1 MAAIRS
7 SKSSPLPDIFLS
19 YNREDQAVAR
29 RFAEAFAAAGLD
41 VWWDSTLRAGEAYDQ
56 VTEKALKTAKAVVVL
71 WSKRSVESRWVR
83 AEATLADR
91 QKTLV
96 PVTIEPCERPIM
108 FELTQTAELSHWD
121 GEPTDTAWLAF
132 LADVKRFVDK
142 SRPESHTPAHAPS
155 DVSAGEGPRPAGG
168 ADEAISIA
176 VLPFVNMSSD
186 PEQEYFSDGLAEE
199 LLNQLSQIKT
209 LRVAGRTSSFAF
221 KGKTDDLRL
230 IGAKLGVN
238 HVLEGSVRK
247 AGNRLRITAQLIKC
261 SDGFHLWSQT
271 YDRELDDVFAIQD
284 EVAREVTQA
293 LGVTLGVGETVFAPG
308 GTRNVA
314 AYDLYLRAQAQF
326 TQMGPASVTRAAE
339 LYRQALELDPQFALA
354 WSGLGHALVFSQL
367 LVPETMVAAREEME
381 RAYDRVLAIAP
392 DLWSGHAARA
402 TLAQA
407 RWDWQGAETA
417 VLKAL
422 DLSSGTEVA
431 PRQMR
436 SQFLV
441 MVGRAEE
448 GAQMARAACAAEPLS
463 LGQSFFLQIAL
474 DLAGRPDQAEAEYR
488 RSEDLSGDRGSVDW
502 YGVVRM
508 WDQPER
514 YKARFFAA
522 FSDDNSYMPVH
533 RKLVDVV
540 DAPDKALALIR
551 EAYGEPFYQDG
562 PRTGI
567 LAEWA
572 AYYGDRDFALTA
584 LRRSVIELR
593 SQTGMILW
601 LPMFRT
607 LRQDLRFKEI
617 VRDRGYV
624 DYWRATGHWGDHVR
638 PIGDDDFEI
647 IG

>member
-1 MAAIRS
+1 M
-7 SKSSPLPDIFLS
+7 PDIFLS
-19 YNREDQAVAR
+19 YNRDDQTAAR
-29 RFAEAFAAAGLD
+29 RFAEAFEGQGFS
-41 VWWDSTLRAGEAYDQ
+41 VWWDTTLRAGEAYDE
-56 VTEKALKTAKAVVVL
+56 VTENALKTAKAVVVL
-71 WSKRSVESRWVR
+71 WSKKSVASRWVR

-91 QKTLV
+91 NKTLV
-96 PVTIEPCERPIM
+96 PATIEPCDRPIM
-108 FELTQTAELSHWD
+108 FELTQTADLAHWQ
-121 GEPTDTAWLAF
+121 GEPTDRVWLAF
-132 LADVKRFVDK
+132 LADVKRFVD
-142 SRPESHTPAHAPS
+142 SGGQAPS
-155 DVSAGEGPRPAGG
+155 PSTGSANASPGMSG
-168 ADEAISIA
+168 AAIEAITIA

-186 PEQEYFSDGLAEE
+186 PEQEYFSDGLSEE

-247 AGNRLRITAQLIKC
+247 AGQRLRITAQLIKC

-271 YDRELDDVFAIQD
+271 YDRQLDDVFAIQD
-284 EVAREVTQA
+284 EVAREVTRA
-293 LGVTLGVGETVFAPG
+293 LGVTLGVGETVVAPG
-308 GTRNVA
+308 GTRNIA

-339 LYRQALELDPQFALA
+339 LYRQALALDPEFALA
-354 WSGLGHALVFSQL
+354 WSGLGHALIFSQL

-381 RAYDRVLAIAP
+381 RAYERVLAIAP

-402 TLAQA
+402 VLSQA
-407 RWDWQGAETA
+407 RWDWQGAEAA

-422 DLSSGTEVA
+422 DLSSGTVVA
-431 PRQMR
+431 PRQMY

-441 MVGRAEE
+441 TVGRAEE
-448 GAQMARAACAAEPLS
+448 GAKMARAACAAEPLS
-463 LGQSFFLQIAL
+463 LGQSFFLQMAL
-474 DLAGRPDQAEAEYR
+474 DLAGRPEEAEAEYR

-514 YKARFFAA
+514 YKARFVAA
-522 FSDDNSYMPVH
+522 FGDDVSYIPVH
-533 RKLVDVV
+533 RKLVDVI
-540 DAPDKALALIR
+540 DAPEKALALVR

-562 PRTGI
+562 PRIGI

-572 AYYGDRDFALTA
+572 AYFGDSEFALTA
-584 LRRSVIELR
+584 LHRSVIELR
-593 SQTGMILW
+593 SQTAMILW
-601 LPMFRT
+601 LPMFKS
-607 LRQDLRFKEI
+607 LRQDPRFKDV

-624 DYWRATGHWGDHVR
+624 DYWCASGHWGDQVR
-638 PIGDDDFEI
+638 PLGDDDFEV

>member
-1 MAAIRS
+1 M
-7 SKSSPLPDIFLS
+7 PDIFLS
-19 YNREDQAVAR
+19 YNRDDQAVAR
-29 RFAEAFAAAGLD
+29 RYAEAFEGQGFS
-41 VWWDSTLRAGEAYDQ
+41 VWWDTTLRAGEAYDE
-56 VTEKALKTAKAVVVL
+56 VTEAALNEAKAVVVL
-71 WSKRSVESRWVR
+71 WSPRSVVSRWVR
-83 AEATLADR
+83 AEATQADR
-91 QKTLV
+91 NKTLV
-96 PVTIEPCERPIM
+96 PVTIEACKRPIM
-108 FELTQTAELSHWD
+108 FELTQTAELSHWQ
-121 GEPTDTAWLAF
+121 GEPDDRAWLAF
-132 LADVKRFVDK
+132 LADVKRFVQ
-142 SRPESHTPAHAPS
+142 SGVPAPVPPAAQPSAVAPG
-155 DVSAGEGPRPAGG
+155 AGFRLAGA

-186 PEQEYFSDGLAEE
+186 PEQEYFSDGLSEE
-199 LLNQLSQIKT
+199 LLNQLAQIKT

-271 YDRELDDVFAIQD
+271 YDRQLDDVFAIQD
-284 EVAREVTQA
+284 EVAREVTRA
-293 LGVTLGVGETVFAPG
+293 LGVTLGVGETVLAPG

-314 AYDLYLRAQAQF
+314 AYDLYLRAQSQF

-339 LYRQALELDPQFALA
+339 LFRQALALDPEFALA
-354 WSGLGHALVFSQL
+354 WNGLGHALIFSQL
-367 LVPETMVAAREEME
+367 LVPETMVAARAEME

-402 TLAQA
+402 VLAQS
-407 RWDWQGAETA
+407 RWDWQGAEAA

-422 DLSSGTEVA
+422 ELSSGTEVA

-441 MVGRAEE
+441 TVGRAEE
-448 GAQMARAACAAEPLS
+448 GAKMARAACAAEPLS
-463 LGQSFFLQIAL
+463 LGQSFFLQLAL
-474 DLAGRPDQAEAEYR
+474 DLAGKPDEAEAEYR

-514 YKARFFAA
+514 YKARFIAA
-522 FSDDNSYMPVH
+522 FSEDESYMPVH
-533 RKLVDVV
+533 RQLVDVI
-540 DAPDKALALIR
+540 DAPEEAMALIR
-551 EAYGEPFYQDG
+551 EAYDAPFYQDG
-562 PRTGI
+562 PRIGI

-572 AYYGDRDFALTA
+572 AYYRESEFAITA

-593 SQTGMILW
+593 SQTAMILW
-601 LPMFRT
+601 LPMFKT
-607 LRQDLRFKEI
+607 LRQDPRFKDI

-624 DYWRATGHWGDHVR
+624 DYWRASGEWADIVR
-638 PIGDDDFEI
+638 PVGGDDFEI
-647 IG
+647 IA

>member
-1 MAAIRS
+1 MT
-7 SKSSPLPDIFLS
+7 DIFIS
-19 YNREDQAVAR
+19 YARSTAAQAQQI
-29 RFAEAFAAAGLD
+29 AEALRGLGYG
-41 VWWDSTLRAGEAYDQ
+41 VWRDDELPAHRAYAE
-56 VTEKALKTAKAVVVL
+56 VIEERLKAAKAVVVV
-71 WSKRSVESRWVR
+71 WSAEAGKSQWVR
-83 AEATLADR
+83 AEADLAR
-91 QKTLV
+91 EAGTLV
-96 PVTIEPCERPIM
+96 QLSIDGAIPPLPFNQIQC
-108 FELTQTAELSHWD
+108 AEMNGWNGDQGSPGWRKVAASVADLITGASAPKTDAAGPSAHD
-121 GEPTDTAWLAF
+121 G
-132 LADVKRFVDK
+132 
-142 SRPESHTPAHAPS
+142 
-155 DVSAGEGPRPAGG
+155 
-168 ADEAISIA
+168 EAISIA

-186 PEQEYFSDGLAEE
+186 PEQEYFSDGLSEE
-199 LLNQLSQIKT
+199 LLNQLAQIKT

-247 AGNRLRITAQLIKC
+247 AGQRLRITAQLIKC

-271 YDRELDDVFAIQD
+271 YDRQLDDVFAIQD

-293 LGVTLGVGETVFAPG
+293 LGVTLGVGETVVAPG
-308 GTRNVA
+308 GTRNIA

-326 TQMGPASVTRAAE
+326 LQMGPASVTRAAE
-339 LYRQALELDPQFALA
+339 LYRQALTLDPEFALA
-354 WSGLGHALVFSQL
+354 WSGLGHALIFSQL

-474 DLAGRPDQAEAEYR
+474 DLAGRPDEAEAEYR